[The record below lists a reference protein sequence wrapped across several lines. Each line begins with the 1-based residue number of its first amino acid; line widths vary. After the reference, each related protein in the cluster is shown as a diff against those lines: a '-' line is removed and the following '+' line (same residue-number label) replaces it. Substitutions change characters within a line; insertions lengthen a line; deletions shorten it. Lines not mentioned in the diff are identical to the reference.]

1 MNAEVLRL
9 PLVSANHVDAEDW
22 PGKENGLTTRESDI
36 LLLISH
42 GLSNQ
47 DISDR
52 LYLSINS
59 VKSYIRLAYR
69 KMSGVE
75 SRTQAVI
82 WAIQHGFRPDIVH
95 PDITPRTEVAI
106 DQQPTA

>member
-1 MNAEVLRL
+1 MNAEILHL
-9 PLVSANHVDAEDW
+9 SMVSANHVEAEDW
-22 PGKENGLTTRESDI
+22 PGKEHGLTTRESDI
-36 LLLISH
+36 VLLIAH

-69 KMSGVE
+69 KMSCVE

-95 PDITPRTEVAI
+95 PDISPSAEVAV
-106 DQQPTA
+106 PTA